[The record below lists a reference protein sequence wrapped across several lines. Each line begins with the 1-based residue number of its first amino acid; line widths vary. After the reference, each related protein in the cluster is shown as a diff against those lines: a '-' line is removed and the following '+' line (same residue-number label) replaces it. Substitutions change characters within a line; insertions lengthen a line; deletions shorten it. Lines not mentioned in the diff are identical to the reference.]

1 MDVNFKLRD
10 LLEAGMHLGHK
21 TNKWNPNMDKYLYGS
36 QDNIHIIDLR
46 KTVTLLN
53 NALSFIENISKSNGS
68 LLFVGTKSQASD
80 IVKVHASNCKQF
92 YVNKRWLGGMLT
104 NWSTI
109 SNSLN
114 SLNKLNT
121 KISDEKISLKKKE
134 ILKMNRQIE
143 KIEKYLGGLK
153 DMGSVPQAIFVID
166 VNKDAIAVKEANK
179 LKIPV
184 IAILDSNSSPEG
196 IDYPIPGNDDSRKS
210 IELICSL
217 ISNLIT
223 KNLKKVKVEN
233 FKEKSSKKDIKAEI
247 PTKKDVKSKLNKGLK
262 AVDVESLFEGTIEI
276 STILLSS

>member
-1 MDVNFKLRD
+1 
-10 LLEAGMHLGHK
+10 
-21 TNKWNPNMDKYLYGS
+21 
-36 QDNIHIIDLR
+36 
-46 KTVTLLN
+46 
-53 NALSFIENISKSNGS
+53 
-68 LLFVGTKSQASD
+68 
-80 IVKVHASNCKQF
+80 
-92 YVNKRWLGGMLT
+92 
-104 NWSTI
+104 
-109 SNSLN
+109 
-114 SLNKLNT
+114 
-121 KISDEKISLKKKE
+121 
-134 ILKMNRQIE
+134 MNRQIE

-153 DMGSVPQAIFVID
+153 DMGSVPQAFFVID

-247 PTKKDVKSKLNKGLK
+247 PTKKDVKSKLNKTK
-262 AVDVESLFEGTIEI
+262 KKNK
-276 STILLSS
+276 

>member
-1 MDVNFKLRD
+1 MNVNFKLRD

-21 TNKWNPNMDKYLYGS
+21 TNKWNPNMDQYIYGS

-46 KTVTLLN
+46 KTVSLLN
-53 NALSFIENISKSNGS
+53 NALSFVENISKTNG
-68 LLFVGTKSQASD
+68 LILFIGTKSQASD
-80 IVKVHASNCKQF
+80 IVKKYAVECKQF

-114 SLNKLNT
+114 SLNSLN
-121 KISDEKISLKKKE
+121 KKVSDVNLKLKKKE
-134 ILKMNRQIE
+134 ILQMNRQIE

-153 DMGSVPQAIFVID
+153 DMGNTPQAIFVVD
-166 VNKDAIAVKEANK
+166 VNKDAIAVSEANK

-184 IAILDSNSSPEG
+184 IAILDTNSSPEG

-217 ISNLIT
+217 ISKSIIKNKKKIDL
-223 KNLKKVKVEN
+223 KENLKKN
-233 FKEKSSKKDIKAEI
+233 TIEI
-247 PTKKDVKSKLNKGLK
+247 PTKKEVKKELK
-262 AVDVESLFEGTIEI
+262 KKK
-276 STILLSS
+276 

>member
-1 MDVNFKLRD
+1 MNVNFKLRD

-21 TNKWNPNMDKYLYGS
+21 TNKWNPNMDKYIYGS

-46 KTVTLLN
+46 KTVSLLN
-53 NALSFIENISKSNGS
+53 NALSFVENISKTNG
-68 LLFVGTKSQASD
+68 LILFIGTKSQASD
-80 IVKVHASNCKQF
+80 IVKKYAVECKQF

-114 SLNKLNT
+114 SLNTLN
-121 KISDEKISLKKKE
+121 KNVSNVNLRLKKKE
-134 ILKMNRQIE
+134 ILQMNRQIE

-153 DMGSVPQAIFVID
+153 DMGTTPQAIFVVD
-166 VNKDAIAVKEANK
+166 VNKDAIAVSEANK

-184 IAILDSNSSPEG
+184 IAILDTNSSPEG

-217 ISNLIT
+217 ISKSIIKNKKKIDL
-223 KNLKKVKVEN
+223 KENLKKN
-233 FKEKSSKKDIKAEI
+233 TIEI
-247 PTKKDVKSKLNKGLK
+247 PTKKEVKKELK
-262 AVDVESLFEGTIEI
+262 KKK
-276 STILLSS
+276 